1 MPWEI
6 IPRLLWS
13 FIKIGLFSFG
23 GGYAMLP
30 LVEMEVIEKGWLSAQ
45 EFIDII
51 AIAEMTPGTIAVNT
65 ATFTGY
71 RIAGLPGAITA
82 TIGVIIPSMIIFFV
96 FADLLLKFKDSPTS
110 VSIFKGLRPAF
121 IALIAMASLFIARN
135 SLVDVTTI
143 VIFAVLFGVS
153 LLRRT
158 NPFYIIV
165 MGAILGL
172 IFYPSY

>member
-1 MPWEI
+1 MPWET

-45 EFIDII
+45 EFVDII
-51 AIAEMTPGTIAVNT
+51 AIAEMTPGTIAINT

-82 TIGVIIPSMIIFFV
+82 TIGVILPSLIIGFI
-96 FADLLLKFKDSPTS
+96 FADLLLKFRDNPTS

-121 IALIAMASLFIARN
+121 IALIIMASLFIARN
-135 SLVDVTTI
+135 SLVDMTT
-143 VIFAVLFGVS
+143 VMIFAVLLGVG

-158 NPFYIIV
+158 NPFYIIII
-165 MGAILGL
+165 GAILGL
-172 IFYPSY
+172 ILYPS